1 MDLARL
7 LLDLGG
13 ADVNATNDQGVT
25 PLQLAI
31 ERNEYK
37 YLLMFLER
45 GADPNVRGGPKGG

>member
-31 ERNEYK
+31 ERNEYR

-45 GADPNVRGGPKGG
+45 GADPNVRSGPKGG